1 MSALF
6 ALSKQSFMEANLLF
20 PEMYDLM
27 FSRLGEVGG
36 KEGSVRLPSMDKEFE
51 RQQSARH
58 MSGDDEQSKHIA
70 LLQQL
75 SAAETERRCLENQ
88 INLLAQIAGRS

>member
-1 MSALF
+1 
-6 ALSKQSFMEANLLF
+6 MEANLLF

-51 RQQSARH
+51 RQQSTRH